1 MPKAGVD
8 FTGRVGWVYGW
19 GYTRMDGN
27 IANFLRCV
35 GRSLNIAAVKKH
47 KLVPQGD
54 NTNDYQQ

>member
-1 MPKAGVD
+1 MPKSGVD

-27 IANFLRCV
+27 IADALRCV
-35 GRSLNIAAVKKH
+35 GISLNIAAVKKH

-54 NTNDYQQ
+54 NTNGYQQ

>member
-1 MPKAGVD
+1 MPKSGVD

-19 GYTRMDGN
+19 GYMANGN
-27 IANFLRCV
+27 MANALRCV

-54 NTNDYQQ
+54 NTNGYQQ